1 MANIISIGNI
11 AKSCLAINY
20 CIATL
25 AQEIRLFRKSVKT
38 NPTDRNA
45 LKCIVHLKAAVRH
58 CNHLLSQRSCSR
70 DLTDEGFGKPLA
82 PRLYIDELRYTNE
95 RNN

>member
-1 MANIISIGNI
+1 MSKITTIGNF
-11 AKSCLAINY
+11 AKSWFAINY
-20 CIATL
+20 RKATL
-25 AQEIRLFRKSVKT
+25 AQEIRHFRKSIKT

-58 CNHLLSQRSCSR
+58 YNNLLSQRSSSR
-70 DLTDEGFGKPLA
+70 DLTAEGFGKPLA
-82 PRLYIDELRYTNE
+82 PRFYIDELRYTNE